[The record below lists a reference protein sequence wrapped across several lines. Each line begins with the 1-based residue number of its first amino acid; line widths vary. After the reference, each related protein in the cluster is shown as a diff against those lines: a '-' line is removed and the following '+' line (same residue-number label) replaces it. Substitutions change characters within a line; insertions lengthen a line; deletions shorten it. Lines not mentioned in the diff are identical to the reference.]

1 MSDETK
7 AILDRMI
14 SKLTSRKL
22 LVWLTATGLALTGN
36 VTSEDWVAVA
46 LVHTF
51 CIDCFFDRGHN
62 VSLEQRKNDTD
73 VKKLYPELRKR
84 N

>member
-1 MSDETK
+1 MSDERK

-46 LVHTF
+46 LVYIGSQALVDIAAVWRH
-51 CIDCFFDRGHN
+51 G
-62 VSLEQRKNDTD
+62 Q
-73 VKKLYPELRKR
+73 
-84 N
+84 

>member
-1 MSDETK
+1 MSEQK
-7 AILDRMI
+7 QEILDRLI

-46 LVHTF
+46 LVYIGSEALVDIAAVWRHG
-51 CIDCFFDRGHN
+51 R
-62 VSLEQRKNDTD
+62 
-73 VKKLYPELRKR
+73 
-84 N
+84 